1 MEDQTPAPAI
11 RIWHQGFL
19 ELEASPGYREALQ
32 QHVGAVARPGTQ
44 VEVHGMPPGS
54 FAGTT
59 PAEVARHLVLSSA
72 WTWDVVRSV
81 VAGEQAG
88 ADAAVIGILQDLGLR
103 EAQTL
108 VEIPVVG
115 YGEVSMHLACQLGR
129 RFAVLAFNP
138 DLFPLL
144 EDRIG
149 EYGLAERVSGLHQI
163 GLDYAA
169 VAGGFGDP
177 APVVAAFRDAAQRAV
192 RAGADVLI
200 PGQMVLSEILWAM
213 GVREVEGAPVI
224 DGMGACI
231 VQAEALVQL
240 RRVSGLGR
248 SRRGHG
254 WSRPPAELARRV
266 LGGLRPAGPDE
277 VEAGATEP
285 A

>member
-1 MEDQTPAPAI
+1 MIQPEEATPGPGM

-19 ELEASPGYREALQ
+19 DLEGAPGYREALQ
-32 QHVGAVARPGTQ
+32 QHVDAVARPGTR
-44 VEVHGMPPGS
+44 VEVHGMPAGS
-54 FAGTT
+54 FAGTS

-72 WTWDVVRSV
+72 WTWDVVRSI

-115 YGEVSMHLACQLGR
+115 YGEASMHLACQMGR

-144 EDRIG
+144 EDRIT

-163 GLDYAA
+163 DLEYEA
-169 VAGGFGDP
+169 VSGGFGDP
-177 APVVAAFRDAAQRAV
+177 TPVVTAFRDAAQRAV
-192 RAGADVLI
+192 QAGADVLI

-213 GVREVEGAPVI
+213 GVREVDGAPVI

-248 SRRGHG
+248 SRRGYA
-254 WSRPPAELARRV
+254 WSRPPAGLAKRV
-266 LGGLRPAGPDE
+266 LEGMRPAPDQ
-277 VEAGATEP
+277 A
-285 A
+285 